1 MPATVDWKLCDGC
14 RGSPEP
20 PCVRVCP
27 GDIVAKDFEKEKS
40 YLRCAGECWDC
51 YACAKACPRN
61 AIQVELPYALAR
73 RAGELRLI
81 AHDPQGVVWEVHWPD
96 GRVQR
101 ILRPAHIAVAQDA
114 AEAQEDTFIGK
125 GI

>member
-1 MPATVDWKLCDGC
+1 MPALIDKNLCDGC

-20 PCVRVCP
+20 PCVRACP
-27 GDIVAKDFEKEKS
+27 GDIVAKDFEREKS

-51 YACAKACPRN
+51 YACAKACPRI

-73 RAGELRLI
+73 RAGELRLV
-81 AHDPQGVVWEVHWPD
+81 AHDPQGVLWEVRWQD

-101 ILRPAHIAVAQDA
+101 LLRPAHIPVVDG
-114 AEAQEDTFIGK
+114 IGPPSEGVFLGN

>member
-1 MPATVDWKLCDGC
+1 MPARVDWDVCDGC

-27 GDIVAKDFEKEKS
+27 GDIVAKDFEREKS
-40 YLRCAGECWDC
+40 YLRCPAECWDC
-51 YACAKACPRN
+51 YACAKACPRG

-73 RAGELRLI
+73 RKGRLLLLE
-81 AHDPQGVVWEVHWPD
+81 HGTDGVLWQIRWPD
-96 GRVQR
+96 GRAQNL
-101 ILRPAHIAVAQDA
+101 LRPAHIPTLPEGEVA
-114 AEAQEDTFIGK
+114 EDVFLGK